1 MNKNKPYSSGY
12 EMITKFIGIRN
23 SSLLTGSEKA
33 QESIE
38 RILLEKIMS
47 QNDQAIGDNIFELKK
62 NTNVLNLVFHFHGL
76 KMV

>member
-1 MNKNKPYSSGY
+1 MNKNNPYSSGY
-12 EMITKFIGIRN
+12 EMITKFTGIQN

-47 QNDQAIGDNIFELKK
+47 QHDQAIGNNLYELKK
-62 NTNVLNLVFHFHGL
+62 IQ
-76 KMV
+76 